1 MWVSNRW
8 LCLRT
13 EFLSALVVFCAGLS
27 IIFFKSINAG
37 WAALMIV
44 YAINLTDALLFSV
57 RLHAD
62 MEMSMNSVE
71 RVQEYCM
78 IEPEAPSIIEGNRP
92 ADEWPMKGSI
102 DVKNLSLRYS
112 ESLPDVLKNVS
123 FSVNPG
129 EKVAVV
135 GRTGMLH

>member
-1 MWVSNRW
+1 
-8 LCLRT
+8 
-13 EFLSALVVFCAGLS
+13 
-27 IIFFKSINAG
+27 
-37 WAALMIV
+37 
-44 YAINLTDALLFSV
+44 
-57 RLHAD
+57 

-92 ADEWPMKGSI
+92 ADEWPQKGSI
-102 DVKNLSLRYS
+102 DIKNLSLRYS